1 MPRALAQVLTLTAFA
16 LQMKQI
22 DFTRRTGL
30 LGGIPLLLRFTID
43 TGFAGHDPRPSL
55 PLPMI
60 PRAGVN
66 QSAVLEVIEILQ
78 HFGVSPDIEPEPEI
92 IRRMLVD
99 SARPMPGLD
108 SSEVGAGFVSTKGTL
123 EYLRSFN
130 GRNFVELFAV
140 SASLD
145 ESSLVRLS
153 RIRLADSATLEVLEE
168 LVRRSSLGY
177 SIDFGTGQIYASM
190 RDPEIEKGTHGFT
203 KEPSRYSWPPPL

>member
-1 MPRALAQVLTLTAFA
+1 
-16 LQMKQI
+16 
-22 DFTRRTGL
+22 
-30 LGGIPLLLRFTID
+30 
-43 TGFAGHDPRPSL
+43 
-55 PLPMI
+55 
-60 PRAGVN
+60 
-66 QSAVLEVIEILQ
+66 
-78 HFGVSPDIEPEPEI
+78 
-92 IRRMLVD
+92 
-99 SARPMPGLD
+99 MPGLD